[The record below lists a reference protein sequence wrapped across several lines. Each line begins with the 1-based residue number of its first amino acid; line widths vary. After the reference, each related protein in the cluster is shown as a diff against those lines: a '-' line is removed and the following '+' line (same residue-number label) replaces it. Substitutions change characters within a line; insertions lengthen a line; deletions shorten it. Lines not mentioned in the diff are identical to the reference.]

1 MKTELQTKVIQ
12 WIESSAVA
20 LKDFAT
26 KEVPPFIHE
35 YLQWKFIEA
44 CCNSIL
50 LLIVSIPFAI
60 IAYKCGKKFKQ
71 GLSGTIEEFLAYVI
85 GGIFVACIA
94 ITSWVNMGIHVK
106 EAIMIKLAPKVYLIE
121 KTAELIK

>member
-20 LKDFAT
+20 LKDFTT

-44 CCNSIL
+44 CYNSIL
-50 LLIVSIPFAI
+50 LLIVSIPLII

-94 ITSWVNMGIHVK
+94 ITSCVNMGIHVK